1 MNLAF
6 AVLAAVLIVGGNAFA
21 QIGMSFEEAAKLPNR
36 IGLETYKQYGEDFVK
51 LTTEDD
57 KGLVLEMDFLNY
69 QCESARWVL
78 REGKL
83 PDDFAKEVWK
93 ANFQNEEFVKKG
105 DDTWLGKTGAM
116 LTQAKTK
123 SGKEV
128 IWVRSAKMEKVMY
141 AEAVRSVE
149 RKTGAKIDQEA
160 LEKVKAIDQK
170 RNSTKEQPRQQQ
182 VYNEKGDWVGTIRN
196 GQIYSTD
203 STWSGRV
210 NSTGQIFNANGEWSG
225 RVNSTGQIYD
235 TESDWKGTAR

>member
-1 MNLAF
+1 MNLPLV
-6 AVLAAVLIVGGNAFA
+6 VLVVVLVLGGNAFA

-36 IGLETYKQYGEDFVK
+36 TGLKTYKQYGEEFVK

-149 RKTGAKIDQEA
+149 RKTGVKIDQEA

-182 VYNEKGDWVGTIRN
+182 RICDQSGVWVGTIRN
-196 GQIYSTD
+196 GKIYGTD
-203 STWSGRV
+203 SVWQGSVR
-210 NSTGQIFNANGEWSG
+210 N
-225 RVNSTGQIYD
+225 GQIYGTD
-235 TESDWKGTAR
+235 SVWQGSIRNGQIYNTESEWQGSVR